1 MIHKFL
7 NKNVSKIFIYLL
19 KTKVY
24 FFKGIKKNDLLI
36 FDDIFPNP
44 ISGFRH
50 EEYSQLLLHFNKSKI
65 ISTGAAYR
73 IVNSPETQ
81 FKEDI
86 ENFKIKFP
94 DLKNK
99 LFQKSRFI
107 NINTKLFYCIF
118 INNIY
123 KNLIWLEKHKI
134 PFVFTLYP
142 GGGFQVD
149 DETSNFKLK
158 KVLESPQFRKVIVT
172 QQFTLEYLIKNK
184 FCTLNKINFIFGGV
198 VPQVSLKKDLSIKL
212 SYLINKPTLD
222 ICFCAAKYMPKG
234 IDKGYDIFIE
244 LAHMLNIKFDFVRFH
259 VIGGFDQNDI
269 DVSNLNNN
277 IKFYGYQNFDNLNQ
291 IFKNMDIIVSPN
303 KPFYLDKGAFDGFP
317 LGTVVEAVLN
327 GVAALLSDQLNQNNV
342 FENYKEIVI
351 IENYA
356 NKIEIEILNLINNPE
371 KLYNLSEKGRL
382 KFVEVYSNQVQMKPR
397 IELLE
402 NEIINSK

>member
-7 NKNVSKIFIYLL
+7 NKKIYKIFIYLL

-36 FDDIFPNP
+36 FDDIYPNP

-65 ISTGAAYR
+65 ISTGAAYT
-73 IVNSPETQ
+73 IVNSSTNQ

-94 DLKNK
+94 ALKNK

-123 KNLIWLEKHKI
+123 NNLFWLEKQKI

-149 DETSNFKLK
+149 DKISDFKLK

-172 QQFTLEYLIKNK
+172 QQFTFDYLIKNK
-184 FCTLNKINFIFGGV
+184 FCTSDKINFIFGGV
-198 VPQVSLKKDLSIKL
+198 VPQVSLKKDLSQKL

-234 IDKGYDIFIE
+234 IDKGYDVFIE
-244 LAHMLNIKFDFVRFH
+244 LAHLLNQKFNFVRFH

-269 DVSNLNNN
+269 NVSNLNNN
-277 IKFYGYQNFDNLNQ
+277 IKFYGYQNFDNLNK
-291 IFKNMDIIVSPN
+291 IFKSIDIIVSPN
-303 KPFYLDKGAFDGFP
+303 KPFYLDKGSFDGFP

-327 GVAALLSDQLNQNNV
+327 GVIALLSDQLNQNNI
-342 FENYKEIVI
+342 FDNYKEIVI
-351 IENYA
+351 IESNA
-356 NKIEIEILNLINNPE
+356 SKIEIEILDLINNPQ
-371 KLYNLSEKGRL
+371 KLYDLLKNGRE
-382 KFVEVYSNQVQMKPR
+382 KFVEVYSNKIQMKPR

-402 NEIINSK
+402 NEIIKNK